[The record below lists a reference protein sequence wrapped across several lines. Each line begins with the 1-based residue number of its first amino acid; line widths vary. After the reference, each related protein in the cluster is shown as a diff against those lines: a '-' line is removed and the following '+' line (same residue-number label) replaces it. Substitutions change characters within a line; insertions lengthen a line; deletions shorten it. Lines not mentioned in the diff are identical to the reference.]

1 MSKYLNQLMIALL
14 IGLLAAGYFWAKHT
28 QLDLITRGEGRLIAE
43 GQNKLVQAPDGG
55 IITAIFVKEG
65 DIVNNNQLLAVINS
79 TAAEG
84 SLDEIKAK
92 KNSLLAK
99 LIRLDAELENTSKSL
114 LKGRLDGFA
123 QNIQESQLALF
134 LANRSNLRSLLFA
147 IESERDQLEK
157 SLATI
162 KEELSGAKELL
173 SLVNEENEEL
183 SPLISAGALG
193 ASEKFRLKR
202 ERAQLTSEIQ
212 VLEAKVLQTEAGYI
226 QLEAEIEALQSG
238 YERNIF
244 EERATYIN
252 ELSEIDTRIPL
263 LEQKLKQTEI
273 RSPSDGIINSLP
285 VSEEE
290 TVIKTGEIIAEIVPS
305 TDNLIVEAF
314 IDPKDIAKIEVSQEA
329 RVSLTAYDAAKYGYL
344 TGRLLKVSVDAVYR
358 EEKQSYMY
366 AIEVELINNLADS
379 KGSTVPLN
387 PGMIAQVDIIRG
399 QQTVLEYFWQPIAKL
414 KDDAFRQ

>member
-1 MSKYLNQLMIALL
+1 MSKYLNQFMIALL

-55 IITAIFVKEG
+55 IITEIFVKEG
-65 DIVNNNQLLAVINS
+65 DIVYNNQLLAVINS

-226 QLEAEIEALQSG
+226 KLEAEIEALQSG

-252 ELSEIDTRIPL
+252 DLSEIDTRIPL

-273 RSPSDGIINSLP
+273 RSPSYGIINSLP

-344 TGRLLKVSVDAVYR
+344 TGRLLKVSADAVYR

>member
-1 MSKYLNQLMIALL
+1 MIALL
-14 IGLLAAGYFWAKHT
+14 LGLVAAGYFWAKST

-55 IITAIFVKEG
+55 IVTQIFVKEG
-65 DIVNNNQLLAVINS
+65 DIVTNNQLLAVINS

-84 SLDEIKAK
+84 SLEEIKAK

-99 LIRLDAELENTSKSL
+99 LIRLNAELENTNKSQ
-114 LKGRLDGFA
+114 LKKRLEGFA
-123 QNIQESQLALF
+123 ENIKESQLALF
-134 LANRSNLRSLLFA
+134 LANRSNLRSRLFA
-147 IESERDQLEK
+147 IESQRDQLKK

-162 KEELSGAKELL
+162 KEELSGATELL
-173 SLVNEENEEL
+173 LLVDEENEEL
-183 SPLISAGALG
+183 SPLIVAGALG

-202 ERAQLTSEIQ
+202 ESAQLTSEIQ
-212 VLEAKVLQTEAGYI
+212 VLKAKVFETEAGFLRL
-226 QLEAEIEALQSG
+226 QAEIEALQSG
-238 YERNIF
+238 YDRNIL

-285 VSEEE
+285 VSDEE
-290 TVIKTGEIIAEIVPS
+290 TVIKTGELIAEIVPS
-305 TDNLIVEAF
+305 TDDLIVEAF
-314 IDPKDIAKIEVSQEA
+314 IDPKDIAKIEVGQEA
-329 RVSLTAYDAAKYGYL
+329 RLSLTAYDAAKYGYL
-344 TGRLLKVSVDAVYR
+344 TGRLSKLSADAVYR

-366 AIEVELINNLADS
+366 AIEVELINNLMDS
-379 KGSTVPLN
+379 KGDTVPLN

>member
-1 MSKYLNQLMIALL
+1 MSKFINQLMIALL
-14 IGLLAAGYFWAKHT
+14 LGLIAAGYFWAKST

-55 IITAIFVKEG
+55 VVKQILVKEG
-65 DIVNNNQLLAVINS
+65 DIVTNNQLLAVINS

-84 SLDEIKAK
+84 SLEEIKAK

-99 LIRLDAELENTSKSL
+99 LIRLNAELENTNKSR
-114 LKGRLDGFA
+114 LKKRLEGFA
-123 QNIQESQLALF
+123 ENIKESQLALF
-134 LANRSNLRSLLFA
+134 LANRSNLRSRLFA
-147 IESERDQLEK
+147 IESQRDQLEK

-162 KEELSGAKELL
+162 KEELSGATELL
-173 SLVNEENEEL
+173 LLVDEENEEL
-183 SPLISAGALG
+183 SPLIAAGALG

-202 ERAQLTSEIQ
+202 ESAQLTSEIQ
-212 VLEAKVLQTEAGYI
+212 VLKAKVFETEAGFLKL
-226 QLEAEIEALQSG
+226 QAEIEALQSG

-244 EERATYIN
+244 EERATYVN
-252 ELSEIDTRIPL
+252 ELLEIDTRIPL

-285 VSEEE
+285 VSDEE

-305 TDNLIVEAF
+305 TDDLIVEAF
-314 IDPKDIAKIEVSQEA
+314 IDPKDIAKIEVGQES
-329 RVSLTAYDAAKYGYL
+329 RISLTAYDAAKYGYL
-344 TGRLLKVSVDAVYR
+344 TGRLSKLSADAVYR

-366 AIEVELINNLADS
+366 AIEVELIDNLMDS
-379 KGSTVPLN
+379 KGDTVPLN

>member
-1 MSKYLNQLMIALL
+1 MSKFINQLMIALL
-14 IGLLAAGYFWAKHT
+14 LGLLAAGYFWAEKT

-43 GQNKLVQAPDGG
+43 GQNKLVQSPEGG
-55 IITAIFVKEG
+55 VITEIFVSEG
-65 DIVNNNQLLAVINS
+65 DVVSNNQLLAVINS

-84 SLDEIKAK
+84 SLEEIRAK
-92 KNSLLAK
+92 KNSLQAK
-99 LIRLDAELENTSKSL
+99 LVRLDAELTDDNKYQLEKDLENFSANV
-114 LKGRLDGFA
+114 R
-123 QNIQESQLALF
+123 ESQLALF
-134 LANRSNLRSLLFA
+134 LANRSNLRSLLFS
-147 IESERDQLEK
+147 IESERDQLGK
-157 SLATI
+157 SLNTI
-162 KEELSGAKELL
+162 KEQLSGAKKLL
-173 SLVNEENEEL
+173 VLVTEENKEL
-183 SPLISAGALG
+183 SPLIAAGALG

-202 ERAQLTSEIQ
+202 ENAQLTSEIQ
-212 VLEAKVLQTEAGYI
+212 VLEAKVVETEAGYLK
-226 QLEAEIEALQSG
+226 LEAELKALKSG
-238 YERNIF
+238 YERDIF
-244 EERATYIN
+244 EERAAYIN
-252 ELSEIDTRIPL
+252 ELSEINTRIPL

-285 VSEEE
+285 VSDKE
-290 TVIKTGEIIAEIVPS
+290 TVIKTGDVIAEIVPS
-305 TDNLIVEAF
+305 TDDLIVEAY
-314 IDPKDIAKIEVSQEA
+314 IDPKDIAKIEVGQQA

-344 TGRLLKVSVDAVYR
+344 TGRLLKVSADAVYR

>member
-1 MSKYLNQLMIALL
+1 MAKYLNQFMIALL
-14 IGLLAAGYFWAKHT
+14 LGLLAAGYFWAKHT

-55 IITAIFVKEG
+55 IVTKIFVNEG
-65 DIVNNNQLLAVINS
+65 DIVSNNQLLAVINS

-84 SLDEIKAK
+84 SLKEIKAK

-99 LIRLDAELENTSKSL
+99 LVRLDAELKNSTKNQLAKS
-114 LKGRLDGFA
+114 LDGFA
-123 QNIQESQLALF
+123 ENVRESQLALF
-134 LANRSNLRSLLFA
+134 LANRSNLRSLLFS

-162 KEELSGAKELL
+162 KEQLSGAKELL
-173 SLVNEENEEL
+173 ILVNEENKEL
-183 SPLISAGALG
+183 SPLIKAGALG

-202 ERAQLTSEIQ
+202 ERAQLTSEIH
-212 VLEAKVLQTEAGYI
+212 VLEAKVLETDAGYLK
-226 QLEAEIEALQSG
+226 LEAEIEALQSG

-244 EERATYIN
+244 EERATYVN

-285 VSEEE
+285 VSDEE

-305 TDNLIVEAF
+305 ADDLIVEAF
-314 IDPKDIAKIEVSQEA
+314 IDPKDIAKIEVGQKA

-344 TGRLLKVSVDAVYR
+344 TGRLLKVSADAVYR

-366 AIEVELINNLADS
+366 AIEVELIDNLIDS
-379 KGSTVPLN
+379 IGDTVPLN

>member
-1 MSKYLNQLMIALL
+1 MSKYLNQFMIALL

-55 IITAIFVKEG
+55 IITEIFVKEG
-65 DIVNNNQLLAVINS
+65 DIVSNNQLLAVINS

-344 TGRLLKVSVDAVYR
+344 TGRLLKVSADAVYR

>member
-55 IITAIFVKEG
+55 IITEIFVKEG
-65 DIVNNNQLLAVINS
+65 DIVYNNQLLAVINS

-123 QNIQESQLALF
+123 QNMQESQLALF

-226 QLEAEIEALQSG
+226 KLEAEIEALQSG

-344 TGRLLKVSVDAVYR
+344 TGRLLKVSADAVYR

>member
-1 MSKYLNQLMIALL
+1 MAKYLNQFMIALL
-14 IGLLAAGYFWAKHT
+14 LGLLAAGYFWAKHT

-55 IITAIFVKEG
+55 IVTKIFVNEG
-65 DIVNNNQLLAVINS
+65 DIVSNNQLLAVINS

-84 SLDEIKAK
+84 SLKEIKAK

-99 LIRLDAELENTSKSL
+99 LVRLDAELKNSTKNQLVKS
-114 LKGRLDGFA
+114 LDGFA
-123 QNIQESQLALF
+123 ENVRESQLALF
-134 LANRSNLRSLLFA
+134 LANRSNLRSLLFS

-162 KEELSGAKELL
+162 KEQLSGAKELL
-173 SLVNEENEEL
+173 ILVNEENKEL
-183 SPLISAGALG
+183 SPLIKAGALG

-202 ERAQLTSEIQ
+202 ERAQLTSEIH
-212 VLEAKVLQTEAGYI
+212 VLEAKVLETDAGYLK
-226 QLEAEIEALQSG
+226 LEAEIEALQSG

-244 EERATYIN
+244 EERATYVN

-285 VSEEE
+285 VSDEE

-305 TDNLIVEAF
+305 ADDLIVEAF
-314 IDPKDIAKIEVSQEA
+314 IDPKDIAKIEVGQKA

-344 TGRLLKVSVDAVYR
+344 TGRLLKVSADAVYR

-366 AIEVELINNLADS
+366 AIEVELIDNLIDS
-379 KGSTVPLN
+379 IGDTVPLN

>member
-14 IGLLAAGYFWAKHT
+14 LSLIVAGYFWAKQT

-55 IITAIFVKEG
+55 IVTKILVKEG
-65 DIVNNNQLLAVINS
+65 DVITNNQLLAVINS

-84 SLDEIKAK
+84 SLEEIKAK
-92 KNSLLAK
+92 KNSLMAK
-99 LIRLDAELENTSKSL
+99 LVRLDAELKNADKYQLEKSL
-114 LKGRLDGFA
+114 ESFEENVR
-123 QNIQESQLALF
+123 ESQLALF
-134 LANRSNLRSLLFA
+134 LANRSNLRSLRFS

-162 KEELSGAKELL
+162 KEQLLGAEELL
-173 SLVNEENEEL
+173 GLVNEENKEL
-183 SPLISAGALG
+183 SPLIAAGALG

-202 ERAQLTSEIQ
+202 ENAQLTSEIQ
-212 VLEAKVLQTEAGYI
+212 VLEAKVLETEAGYLK
-226 QLEAEIEALQSG
+226 LEAELEALQSG
-238 YERNIF
+238 YEQEVF
-244 EERATYIN
+244 EERANYIN
-252 ELSEIDTRIPL
+252 ELSEVNTRIPL

-305 TDNLIVEAF
+305 MDDLIVEAF
-314 IDPKDIAKIEVSQEA
+314 IDPKDIAKIEIGQEA

-344 TGRLLKVSVDAVYR
+344 TGRLLKVSADAVYR

-366 AIEVELINNLADS
+366 AIEVELIDNLIDS
-379 KGSTVPLN
+379 TGDTVPLN